1 MPVWHRWFKVG
12 AVLNC
17 WCWPLYRIKHLQKE
31 FVERKPVVPNGL
43 HVSFFSCLW
52 PEEDPTVTK
61 LIDQCLVNHAEC
73 SILQKSSKS
82 PAGPESEPFSH
93 SVSGSSQ
100 SFSSSKSSGVN
111 LSPGFLL
118 SLEVGRAM
126 LTWTHW
132 HAHIMNPLFHTRSNP
147 FSWCFTLPG
156 ITPALGSSC
165 SVDQIQNMGY
175 FRNRLGYY
183 LFSFHKFPAPVVF
196 SFEYPRIRLLAPAEL
211 VLFVS

>member
-1 MPVWHRWFKVG
+1 MTWRRSNCHKIDWPV
-12 AVLNC
+12 
-17 WCWPLYRIKHLQKE
+17 
-31 FVERKPVVPNGL
+31 
-43 HVSFFSCLW
+43 S
-52 PEEDPTVTK
+52 
-61 LIDQCLVNHAEC
+61 
-73 SILQKSSKS
+73 
-82 PAGPESEPFSH
+82 SEPCRVFNPSKIFEI
-93 SVSGSSQ
+93 SSRAWIWTIQ
-100 SFSSSKSSGVN
+100 PFRVRQLTVIQQFKIEWGE
-111 LSPGFLL
+111 PFAGILL